1 MTDVEYL
8 KKYLPKDKLEEGL
21 NKLKEGKPV
30 QYIVGNVDFY
40 DVNLM
45 VNENV
50 LIPRFETET
59 LVEKTI
65 NYAKKLKEP
74 LDILDI
80 GTGSGAIA
88 ITLVKHIPSNVLATD
103 ISEKALKVAK
113 ENAKRNNVKIEFKQS
128 DILKNVKGKFDIII
142 SNPPYI
148 SKDEI
153 IDPLVKNNEPH
164 IALYADNNGL
174 YFYEE
179 ILKNIKP
186 HLKEKFLIAF
196 EIGMTQSKAITELA
210 QTYLPNSNIITEK
223 DLTGKDRYIFIFNN
237 F

>member
-1 MTDVEYL
+1 MTDIDYL
-8 KKYLPKDKLEEGL
+8 KKYLPKEKLEEGL
-21 NKLKEGKPV
+21 KKLEEGQPV

-40 DVNLM
+40 DINLLVNK
-45 VNENV
+45 NV
-50 LIPRFETET
+50 LIPRFETEY

-88 ITLVKHIPSNVLATD
+88 ITLAKHLNSKVIATD
-103 ISEKALKVAK
+103 ISEKALEIAQK
-113 ENAKRNNVKIEFKQS
+113 NAKRNNTKINFKQS
-128 DILKNVKGKFDIII
+128 DILKSVKGKFDIII

-148 SKDEI
+148 SKDET
-153 IDPLVKNNEPH
+153 IDPLVKNNEPSL
-164 IALYADNNGL
+164 ALYADNKGL

-186 HLKEKFLIAF
+186 YLKEKSIIAF
-196 EIGMTQSKAITELA
+196 EIGMTQSEDITKIA
-210 QTYLPNSNIITEK
+210 QKYLPKAKIITEQ
-223 DLTGKDRYIFIFNN
+223 DLTKKNRYIFIFI
-237 F
+237 

>member
-1 MTDVEYL
+1 MNNIEYL
-8 KKYLPKDKLEEGL
+8 KKYIPKEKIEEGIK
-21 NKLKEGKPV
+21 KLQEGKPV

-40 DVNLM
+40 DINLL

-65 NYAKKLKEP
+65 NYAKKLKKP

-88 ITLVKHIPSNVLATD
+88 ITLAKHLKSNVLATD
-103 ISEKALKVAK
+103 ISEKALEIAK
-113 ENAKRNNVKIEFKQS
+113 KNAIRNNVQINFKKS

-164 IALYADNNGL
+164 LALYADNKGL

-186 HLKEKFLIAF
+186 YLKEKSIIAF
-196 EIGMTQSKAITELA
+196 EIGYTQSEDITKIA
-210 QTYLPNSNIITEK
+210 QKYLPKAKIITEK
-223 DLTGKDRYIFIFNN
+223 DLTHKNRYIFIFT
-237 F
+237 

>member
-1 MTDVEYL
+1 MTDIDYL
-8 KKYLPKDKLEEGL
+8 KKYLPKEKLEEGL
-21 NKLKEGKPV
+21 KKLEEGKPV

-40 DVNLM
+40 DINLLVNK
-45 VNENV
+45 NV
-50 LIPRFETET
+50 LIPRFETEY

-88 ITLVKHIPSNVLATD
+88 ITLAKHLNSKVIATD
-103 ISEKALKVAK
+103 ISEKALEIAQK
-113 ENAKRNNVKIEFKQS
+113 NAKRNNTKINFKQS

-148 SKDEI
+148 SKDET
-153 IDPLVKNNEPH
+153 IDPLVKDNEPSL
-164 IALYADNNGL
+164 ALYADNKGL

-186 HLKEKFLIAF
+186 YLKEKSIIAF
-196 EIGMTQSKAITELA
+196 EIGMTQSEDITKIA
-210 QTYLPNSNIITEK
+210 QKYLPKAKIITEQ
-223 DLTGKDRYIFIFNN
+223 DLTQKNRYIFIFI
-237 F
+237 

>member
-1 MTDVEYL
+1 MTDIDYL
-8 KKYLPKDKLEEGL
+8 KKYLPKEKLEEGL
-21 NKLKEGKPV
+21 KRLEEGKPV

-40 DVNLM
+40 DINLLVNK
-45 VNENV
+45 NV
-50 LIPRFETET
+50 LIPRFETEY

-88 ITLVKHIPSNVLATD
+88 ITLAKHLNSKVIATD
-103 ISEKALKVAK
+103 ISEKALEIAQK
-113 ENAKRNNVKIEFKQS
+113 NAKRNNTQITFKQS

-148 SKDEI
+148 SKDET
-153 IDPLVKNNEPH
+153 IDPLVKNNEPSL
-164 IALYADNNGL
+164 ALYADNKGL

-186 HLKEKFLIAF
+186 YLKEKSIIAF
-196 EIGMTQSKAITELA
+196 EIGMTQSEDITKIA
-210 QTYLPNSNIITEK
+210 QKYLPKAKIITEQ
-223 DLTGKDRYIFIFNN
+223 DLTKKNRYIFIFI
-237 F
+237 

>member
-1 MTDVEYL
+1 MTDIDYL
-8 KKYLPKDKLEEGL
+8 KKYLPKEKLEEGL
-21 NKLKEGKPV
+21 KKLEEGKPV

-40 DVNLM
+40 DINLLVNK
-45 VNENV
+45 NV
-50 LIPRFETET
+50 LIPRFETEY

-88 ITLVKHIPSNVLATD
+88 ITLAKHLNSKVIATD
-103 ISEKALKVAK
+103 ISEKALEIAQK
-113 ENAKRNNVKIEFKQS
+113 NAKRNNTKITFKQS
-128 DILKNVKGKFDIII
+128 DILKSVKGKFDIII

-148 SKDEI
+148 SKDET
-153 IDPLVKNNEPH
+153 IDPLVKDNEPSL
-164 IALYADNNGL
+164 ALYADNKGL

-186 HLKEKFLIAF
+186 YLKEKSIIAF
-196 EIGMTQSKAITELA
+196 EIGMTQSEDITKIA
-210 QTYLPNSNIITEK
+210 QKYLPKAKIITEQ
-223 DLTGKDRYIFIFNN
+223 DLTQKNRYIFIFI
-237 F
+237 

>member
-1 MTDVEYL
+1 MTDIEYL

-21 NKLKEGKPV
+21 NKLKEVKPV

-40 DVNLM
+40 DVNLL

-65 NYAKKLKEP
+65 NYAKNLKEP

-88 ITLVKHIPSNVLATD
+88 ITLAKHLNSNVLATD
-103 ISEKALKVAK
+103 ISKEALKIAE
-113 ENAKRNNVKIEFKQS
+113 ENAKRNNVKITFKKS
-128 DILKNVKGKFDIII
+128 DILKNIKGKFDIII

-148 SKDEI
+148 AKDEI
-153 IDPLVKNNEPH
+153 IDPLVENNEPH
-164 IALYADNNGL
+164 LALYANNNGL
-174 YFYEE
+174 YFYQN

-186 HLKEKFLIAF
+186 YLKEQSLIAF
-196 EIGMTQSKAITELA
+196 EIGMTQSKKVTEIA
-210 QTYLPNSNIITEK
+210 NKYFPKARIITEK
-223 DLTGKDRYIFIFNN
+223 DLTNKNRYIFIFI
-237 F
+237 